1 MKSHTFIIIIILL
14 SLAASAI
21 ASPVDLGYGTHD
33 ISETIRMDDDLA
45 FVVYLGAGDKLV
57 VNLRET
63 TGTLTDFYLTN
74 LTAYMA
80 YKASVPGQ
88 GGVDYLY
95 FLREGSKNSTIEI
108 SYTYTAYI
116 DHSVV
121 IVVDNTD
128 LVGAYTSSAVHI
140 EGTIAVN
147 KNVWTWQNIAITAL
161 VIGVIVAF
169 MVGVKLPRK

>member
-1 MKSHTFIIIIILL
+1 MKYRAIMIMIILI
-14 SLAASAI
+14 SIAASTLAG
-21 ASPVDLGYGTHD
+21 PVDLGYGDHD

-45 FVVYLGAGDKLV
+45 FVVYLGVGDKLV

-80 YKASVPGQ
+80 YKASVPGH
-88 GGVDYLY
+88 GGIDYLY

-116 DHSVV
+116 DQSVV

-128 LVGAYTSSAVHI
+128 MVGAYSSSAVHI